1 MKKLLLILLIPNV
14 LHAQT
19 EKNIIKTNL
28 SSWFVRNY
36 NVMYERAIGKKT
48 SLSLALRYM
57 PKGAVPFK
65 SSIKNMVNDP
75 DFNIDDFEMG
85 NTAVTLEFRWYLGK
99 ENFRGFYFAPYLR
112 YLNYSASL
120 AIQDPTLKEAAEEAA
135 ALGAPIAADTRLF
148 FDGKI
153 NSFNAGLMIGS
164 QFKLSKR
171 IVLDWWIIGAHYGKF
186 SGVLT
191 AEIKG
196 YEALPG
202 TTEETKLNVKL
213 DDLVSDTGPFKLTGK
228 VTSPTSAEFAS
239 SGPWLGLR
247 GLGICL
253 GYKF

>member
-1 MKKLLLILLIPNV
+1 MRKLLFILLVPTV
-14 LHAQT
+14 LNAQT
-19 EKNIIKTNL
+19 PKNIIKTNL
-28 SSWFVRNY
+28 SSLFIRNY
-36 NVMYERAIGKKT
+36 NIMYERAVGKKT

-57 PKGAVPFK
+57 PKGPAPFK
-65 SSIKNMVNDP
+65 TTIKNIVNDP

-85 NTAVTLEFRWYLGK
+85 NTAVTMEFRWYLGK

-120 AIQDPTLKEAAEEAA
+120 AIKDPTLKEDPALAAVV
-135 ALGAPIAADTRLF
+135 GDTRLF

-153 NSFNAGLMIGS
+153 TSFNAGLMIGS

-171 IVLDWWIIGAHYGKF
+171 LVLDWWIIGAHYGKF
-186 SGVLT
+186 NGVLT

-196 YEALPG
+196 YEALPN
-202 TTEETKLNVKL
+202 TPEETRLNVKL

-228 VTSPTSAEFAS
+228 VTSPTSAEFTS